1 MLLPNARRY
10 GLIGTVATYFP
21 GGMLMYALART
32 VRRLSV
38 STHTQEKRRRIA
50 VYPGS
55 FDPLTN
61 GHLDIA
67 RRAAKLFDTLIVAVY
82 AFPDKNLLFSVE
94 ERIALWQE
102 VLAVEELTNV
112 RVEHF
117 AELLVQYVSSVGGQ
131 AIVKGLRS
139 PNDFEAEFQQGLMNR
154 KLAPE
159 IETICLLTNLEH
171 LFVSSSLLKE
181 VARLEGNV
189 NDMLPAAVVRAL
201 QRKLGA

>member
-1 MLLPNARRY
+1 
-10 GLIGTVATYFP
+10 
-21 GGMLMYALART
+21 
-32 VRRLSV
+32 V
-38 STHTQEKRRRIA
+38 SNEKRQKRVA

-67 RRAAKLFDTLIVAVY
+67 RRAARLFDTLIIAVY
-82 AFPDKNLLFSVE
+82 AFPAKNLLFSVE
-94 ERIALWQE
+94 ERIQLWQE
-102 VLAVEELTNV
+102 VLAAEELTNV
-112 RVEHF
+112 QVDKF
-117 AELLVQYVSSVGGQ
+117 AYLLVEYVRSVGGQ

-159 IETICLLTNLEH
+159 IETICLLTNLEQ

-181 VARLEGNV
+181 VASLGGNV
-189 NDMLPAAVVRAL
+189 RDMLPPAVALAL
-201 QRKLGA
+201 QKKFGS